1 MHSVAKFFASQQ
13 NTLKILEDA
22 KKVYIFEPV
31 YDISAATEQ
40 ANKKKLDAFG
50 MMAKFNI
57 LNKPKDEAVHAARSE
72 LRYEPFWFI
81 DSNRR
86 VDYKLLLER
95 KLEVDDEYANSIL
108 IDGKTYEIFEDS
120 KKSFVSNDKRYST
133 LNVQYNCNREIKYKT
148 YIDGLGRNIKSE
160 NYEKLFKNSNY
171 KFKEVEDLTNIDN
184 IINPTFSFSSAI
196 EEMKNSLL
204 REKIISHEILTDDA
218 IVDKIYLYFRPVY
231 AFEFIWSNENKV
243 GIIEIDGL
251 NGEISEKGVW
261 LKDRVSKVMTRDMFF
276 DIGGEIANGMV
287 PGSGVVVKMI
297 DRMTK

>member
-1 MHSVAKFFASQQ
+1 MY
-13 NTLKILEDA
+13 TLKILEDA

-204 REKIISHEILTDDA
+204 R
-218 IVDKIYLYFRPVY
+218 
-231 AFEFIWSNENKV
+231 
-243 GIIEIDGL
+243 
-251 NGEISEKGVW
+251 
-261 LKDRVSKVMTRDMFF
+261 
-276 DIGGEIANGMV
+276 
-287 PGSGVVVKMI
+287 
-297 DRMTK
+297 

>member
-1 MHSVAKFFASQQ
+1 M

-81 DSNRR
+81 DSNRI

-95 KLEVDDEYANSIL
+95 KLEVDDEYATSIL
-108 IDGKTYEIFEDS
+108 IDGKDYEIFEDS
-120 KKSFVSNDKRYST
+120 KKSFVSNEKRYST
-133 LNVQYNCNREIKYKT
+133 LNVQYNCNREIKYKN

>member
-1 MHSVAKFFASQQ
+1 M

-57 LNKPKDEAVHAARSE
+57 LNKPKDEAVHAGRSE

-81 DSNRR
+81 DSNRI

-287 PGSGVVVKMI
+287 PSGGVVVKMI

>member
-1 MHSVAKFFASQQ
+1 M

>member
-1 MHSVAKFFASQQ
+1 M

-81 DSNRR
+81 DSNRK
-86 VDYKLLLER
+86 VNYKLLLER
-95 KLEVDDEYANSIL
+95 KLDVDDEYATSIL
-108 IDGKTYEIFEDS
+108 IDGKDYEIFEDS

-243 GIIEIDGL
+243 DIIEIDGL

-287 PGSGVVVKMI
+287 PGGGVVVKMI

>member
-1 MHSVAKFFASQQ
+1 M

-81 DSNRR
+81 DSNRI

-218 IVDKIYLYFRPVY
+218 IADKIYLFFKPVY

-287 PGSGVVVKMI
+287 PSGGVVVKMI
-297 DRMTK
+297 DKMTK

>member
-1 MHSVAKFFASQQ
+1 M

-40 ANKKKLDAFG
+40 ANEKKLDAFG

-57 LNKPKDEAVHAARSE
+57 LNKPKDEAVHAGRSE

-81 DSNRR
+81 DSNRK

-95 KLEVDDEYANSIL
+95 KLEVDDEYATSIL

-218 IVDKIYLYFRPVY
+218 IADKIYLFFKPVY

-287 PGSGVVVKMI
+287 PGGGVVVKMI

>member
-1 MHSVAKFFASQQ
+1 M

-81 DSNRR
+81 DSNRI

-251 NGEISEKGVW
+251 NGEVSEKGVW

>member
-1 MHSVAKFFASQQ
+1 MEITNM

-81 DSNRR
+81 DSNRK

-95 KLEVDDEYANSIL
+95 KLDVDDEYATSIL
-108 IDGKTYEIFEDS
+108 IDGKDYEIFEDS

-261 LKDRVSKVMTRDMFF
+261 LKERVSKVMTRDMFF

-287 PGSGVVVKMI
+287 PGGGVVVKMI

>member
-1 MHSVAKFFASQQ
+1 M

-81 DSNRR
+81 DSNRK

-95 KLEVDDEYANSIL
+95 KLDVDDEYATSIL
-108 IDGKTYEIFEDS
+108 IDGKDYEIFEDS

-243 GIIEIDGL
+243 DIIEIDGL

-261 LKDRVSKVMTRDMFF
+261 LKDRISKVMTRDMFF

-287 PGSGVVVKMI
+287 PGGGVVVKMI

>member
-1 MHSVAKFFASQQ
+1 M

-57 LNKPKDEAVHAARSE
+57 LNKPKDEAVHAGRSE

-81 DSNRR
+81 DSNRK

-95 KLEVDDEYANSIL
+95 KLEVDDEYATSIL

-261 LKDRVSKVMTRDMFF
+261 LKERVSKVMTRDMFF

-287 PGSGVVVKMI
+287 PGGGVVVKMI

>member
-1 MHSVAKFFASQQ
+1 M

-57 LNKPKDEAVHAARSE
+57 LNKPKDEAVHAGRSE

-81 DSNRR
+81 DSNRK

-95 KLEVDDEYANSIL
+95 KLEVDDEYATSIL

-196 EEMKNSLL
+196 E
-204 REKIISHEILTDDA
+204 A
-218 IVDKIYLYFRPVY
+218 
-231 AFEFIWSNENKV
+231 
-243 GIIEIDGL
+243 
-251 NGEISEKGVW
+251 
-261 LKDRVSKVMTRDMFF
+261 
-276 DIGGEIANGMV
+276 
-287 PGSGVVVKMI
+287 
-297 DRMTK
+297 

>member
-1 MHSVAKFFASQQ
+1 M

-81 DSNRR
+81 DSNRI

-261 LKDRVSKVMTRDMFF
+261 LKERVSKVMTRDMFF
-276 DIGGEIANGMV
+276 DIGGEIANGLV
-287 PGSGVVVKMI
+287 PSGGVVVKMI
-297 DRMTK
+297 DKMTK

>member
-1 MHSVAKFFASQQ
+1 M

-22 KKVYIFEPV
+22 KKVYVFEPV

-50 MMAKFNI
+50 VIAKFNI

-81 DSNRR
+81 DSNRK

-95 KLEVDDEYANSIL
+95 KLDVDDEYATSIL
-108 IDGKTYEIFEDS
+108 IDGKNYEIFEDS

-261 LKDRVSKVMTRDMFF
+261 LKERVSKVMTRDMFF

-287 PGSGVVVKMI
+287 PGGGVVVKMI

>member
-1 MHSVAKFFASQQ
+1 M

-57 LNKPKDEAVHAARSE
+57 LNKPKDEAVHAGRSE

-81 DSNRR
+81 DSNRK

-95 KLEVDDEYANSIL
+95 KLEVDDEYATSIL

-218 IVDKIYLYFRPVY
+218 IADKIYLFFKPVY

-287 PGSGVVVKMI
+287 PSGGVVVKMI
-297 DRMTK
+297 DKMTK

>member
-1 MHSVAKFFASQQ
+1 MEITNM

-50 MMAKFNI
+50 VMAKFNI
-57 LNKPKDEAVHAARSE
+57 LNKPKDEAVHAGRSE

-81 DSNRR
+81 DSNRII
-86 VDYKLLLER
+86 DYKLLLER
-95 KLEVDDEYANSIL
+95 KLEVDDEYSNSIL

-261 LKDRVSKVMTRDMFF
+261 LKERVSKVMTRDMFF

>member
-1 MHSVAKFFASQQ
+1 M

-50 MMAKFNI
+50 VMAKFNI
-57 LNKPKDEAVHAARSE
+57 LNKPKDEAVHAGRSE

-81 DSNRR
+81 DSNRKI
-86 VDYKLLLER
+86 DYKLLLER
-95 KLEVDDEYANSIL
+95 KLEVDDEYATSIL

-133 LNVQYNCNREIKYKT
+133 LNVQYNCNREIKYT
-148 YIDGLGRNIKSE
+148 NYIDGLGRNIKSE

-171 KFKEVEDLTNIDN
+171 KFKEVEDLTNLDN
-184 IINPTFSFSSAI
+184 IISPKFSFSSAI

-287 PGSGVVVKMI
+287 PGGGVVVKMI

>member
-1 MHSVAKFFASQQ
+1 M

-120 KKSFVSNDKRYST
+120 KKSFVSNEKRYST
-133 LNVQYNCNREIKYKT
+133 LNVQYNCNREIKYKN

>member
-1 MHSVAKFFASQQ
+1 M

-57 LNKPKDEAVHAARSE
+57 LNKPKDEVVHAARSE

-81 DSNRR
+81 DSNRK

-95 KLEVDDEYANSIL
+95 KLEVDDEYATSIL

-261 LKDRVSKVMTRDMFF
+261 LKERVSKVMTRDMFF

>member
-1 MHSVAKFFASQQ
+1 M

-57 LNKPKDEAVHAARSE
+57 LNKPKDEAVHAGRSE

-81 DSNRR
+81 DSNRK

-95 KLEVDDEYANSIL
+95 KLEVDDEYATSIL

-204 REKIISHEILTDDA
+204 REKIISHEILTDDTIA
-218 IVDKIYLYFRPVY
+218 DKIYLFFKPVY

-287 PGSGVVVKMI
+287 PGGGVVVKMI

>member
-1 MHSVAKFFASQQ
+1 M

-57 LNKPKDEAVHAARSE
+57 LNKPKDEAVHAGRSE

-81 DSNRR
+81 DSNRK

>member
-1 MHSVAKFFASQQ
+1 M

-81 DSNRR
+81 DSNRI

-287 PGSGVVVKMI
+287 PGGGVVVKMI

>member
-1 MHSVAKFFASQQ
+1 M

-261 LKDRVSKVMTRDMFF
+261 LKDRVSKVMTRGMFF

>member
-1 MHSVAKFFASQQ
+1 M

-81 DSNRR
+81 DSNRI

-108 IDGKTYEIFEDS
+108 IDGKTYEIFEYS

-133 LNVQYNCNREIKYKT
+133 LNVQQNCNREIKYKT
-148 YIDGLGRNIKSE
+148 YIDGLGRYIKSE

-204 REKIISHEILTDDA
+204 REKIISHEILIDDA

-297 DRMTK
+297 DRMTKQK

>member
-1 MHSVAKFFASQQ
+1 M

-57 LNKPKDEAVHAARSE
+57 LNKPKDEAVHGGRSE

-81 DSNRR
+81 DSNRK

>member
-1 MHSVAKFFASQQ
+1 M

-57 LNKPKDEAVHAARSE
+57 LNKPKDEAVHAGRSE

-81 DSNRR
+81 DSNRKI
-86 VDYKLLLER
+86 DYKLLLER

>member
-1 MHSVAKFFASQQ
+1 M

-120 KKSFVSNDKRYST
+120 KKSFVSNEKRYST

-261 LKDRVSKVMTRDMFF
+261 LKERVSKVMTRDMFF

>member
-1 MHSVAKFFASQQ
+1 M

-57 LNKPKDEAVHAARSE
+57 LNKPKDEAVHAGRSE

-81 DSNRR
+81 DSNRK

-95 KLEVDDEYANSIL
+95 KLEVDDEYATSIL

-251 NGEISEKGVW
+251 NGEVSEKGVW

>member
-1 MHSVAKFFASQQ
+1 M

-57 LNKPKDEAVHAARSE
+57 LNKPKDEAVHAGRSE

-81 DSNRR
+81 DSNRK

-95 KLEVDDEYANSIL
+95 KLDVDDEYSNSIL

-287 PGSGVVVKMI
+287 PGGGVVVKMI

>member
-1 MHSVAKFFASQQ
+1 M
-13 NTLKILEDA
+13 NLEDA

-81 DSNRR
+81 DSNRK

-95 KLEVDDEYANSIL
+95 KLDVDDEYATSIL
-108 IDGKTYEIFEDS
+108 IDGKNYEIFEDS

-218 IVDKIYLYFRPVY
+218 IADKIYLFFKPVY

-251 NGEISEKGVW
+251 NGEVSEKGVW

-287 PGSGVVVKMI
+287 PSGGVVVKMI
-297 DRMTK
+297 DKMTK

>member
-1 MHSVAKFFASQQ
+1 M

-81 DSNRR
+81 DSNRK

-95 KLEVDDEYANSIL
+95 KLDVDDEYATSIL
-108 IDGKTYEIFEDS
+108 IDGKNYEIFEDS

-261 LKDRVSKVMTRDMFF
+261 LKERVSKVMTRDMFF

-287 PGSGVVVKMI
+287 PGGGVVVKMI

>member
-1 MHSVAKFFASQQ
+1 M

-40 ANKKKLDAFG
+40 SNKKKLDAFG

-81 DSNRR
+81 DSNRI

>member
-1 MHSVAKFFASQQ
+1 M

-81 DSNRR
+81 DSNRK

-95 KLEVDDEYANSIL
+95 KLDVDDEYATSIL
-108 IDGKTYEIFEDS
+108 IDGKDYEIFEDS

-261 LKDRVSKVMTRDMFF
+261 LKDRVSKVMTRNMFF

-287 PGSGVVVKMI
+287 PGGGVVVKMI

>member
-1 MHSVAKFFASQQ
+1 M

-81 DSNRR
+81 DSNRI

-108 IDGKTYEIFEDS
+108 IDDKTYEIFEDS
-120 KKSFVSNDKRYST
+120 KKSFVSNEKRYST

>member
-1 MHSVAKFFASQQ
+1 M

-218 IVDKIYLYFRPVY
+218 IADKIYLFFKPVY

-287 PGSGVVVKMI
+287 PGGGVVVKMI

>member
-1 MHSVAKFFASQQ
+1 M

-261 LKDRVSKVMTRDMFF
+261 LKERVSKVMTRDMFF

-287 PGSGVVVKMI
+287 PGSGVVVKLI

>member
-1 MHSVAKFFASQQ
+1 M

-57 LNKPKDEAVHAARSE
+57 LNKPKDEAVHAGRSE

-81 DSNRR
+81 DSNRK

-95 KLEVDDEYANSIL
+95 KLEVDDEYATSIL

-204 REKIISHEILTDDA
+204 REKIISHEILIDDA

>member
-1 MHSVAKFFASQQ
+1 M

-120 KKSFVSNDKRYST
+120 KKSFVSNEKRYST
-133 LNVQYNCNREIKYKT
+133 LNVQYNCNREIKYKN

-204 REKIISHEILTDDA
+204 REKIISHEILIDDA

-261 LKDRVSKVMTRDMFF
+261 LKERVSKVMTRDMFF

>member
-1 MHSVAKFFASQQ
+1 M

-57 LNKPKDEAVHAARSE
+57 LNKPKDEVVHAARSE

-81 DSNRR
+81 DSNRI

-120 KKSFVSNDKRYST
+120 KKSFVSNEKRYST

-148 YIDGLGRNIKSE
+148 YIDGLWRNIKSE